1 MLKVVNIDIIMVI
14 ISTILIFICFI
25 GLLISIRFQI
35 KKKNKYKDCLQII
48 DEREKNKNINDM
60 INCRVEINTDNKID
74 ENQLMMDLYDMFLK
88 YIDNLNENND
98 DFDNILTG
106 FIKDVYKERIN
117 IYKEK
122 KYKEKMDDIELIGY
136 SIIEYDKDSLKF
148 RVALTCFNYKV
159 KNEAIV
165 SGSNLERVEQI
176 YIISYLKTKKKW
188 LINNIE
194 KLIEKKLSIQ

>member
-1 MLKVVNIDIIMVI
+1 MLKAVDIDIIMVI
-14 ISTILIFICFI
+14 ISTILIFICFV

-60 INCRVEINTDNKID
+60 INCHVEINTDNKID
-74 ENQLMMDLYDMFLK
+74 ENQLMMDLYDIFLK

-136 SIIEYDKDSLKF
+136 SIVEYNKDSLKF

>member
-1 MLKVVNIDIIMVI
+1 VLKVVNIDIIMVI